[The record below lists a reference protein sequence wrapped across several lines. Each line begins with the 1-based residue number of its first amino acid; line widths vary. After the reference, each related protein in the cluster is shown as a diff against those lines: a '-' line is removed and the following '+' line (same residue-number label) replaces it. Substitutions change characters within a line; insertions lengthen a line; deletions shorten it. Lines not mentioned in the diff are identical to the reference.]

1 DRMNWSS
8 LRAQERDG
16 FMPMTKPRRYLLRMI
31 LFLTAVGVVLA
42 LLFPGLQRAFFTN
55 VPLNSFIL
63 GVFFL
68 GILNN
73 FRQVLRLSPEV
84 AWIEHFRG
92 ERGPTMA
99 DAAAPR
105 LLAPM
110 ATMLG
115 ERKGRLSLSAP
126 AMRSLLDGIASRL
139 DESRDM
145 SRYMIALL
153 IFFGLLGTFWGLSQ
167 TIGSIGD
174 VIRGLNVGMGDLG
187 KVF

>member
-1 DRMNWSS
+1 
-8 LRAQERDG
+8 
-16 FMPMTKPRRYLLRMI
+16 MTKLRRYLLRMI

-63 GVFFL
+63 GVFLL
-68 GILNN
+68 GILYN

-84 AWIEHFRG
+84 AWIQRFRDEHP
-92 ERGPTMA
+92 PTTVEA
-99 DAAAPR
+99 PSPR

-126 AMRSLLDGIASRL
+126 AMRSLLDGIA
-139 DESRDM
+139 
-145 SRYMIALL
+145 
-153 IFFGLLGTFWGLSQ
+153 
-167 TIGSIGD
+167 
-174 VIRGLNVGMGDLG
+174 
-187 KVF
+187 